1 MGDYLDYLLVFL
13 ASMAPIGELRLAI
26 PLGLVN
32 YDLAWYAVLPLAV
45 LGNILVVLPILWGL
59 DVATRILQSFPNP
72 LGRLL
77 ESYISFVTARH
88 SHRLKRYGTL
98 GLVPFVGIPLPWTGA
113 WTGTLLAWSLQL
125 PRFPAFLAISTGV
138 AVAGIVVTALTVTG
152 QTLLNI
158 FR

>member
-1 MGDYLDYLLVFL
+1 M
-13 ASMAPIGELRLAI
+13 
-26 PLGLVN
+26 
-32 YDLAWYAVLPLAV
+32 
-45 LGNILVVLPILWGL
+45 VLPILWGL

-88 SHRLKRYGTL
+88 SHRLKRYGHS
-98 GLVPFVGIPLPWTGA
+98 WTGPFC
-113 WTGTLLAWSLQL
+113 GDSPSVDGSLDGDS
-125 PRFPAFLAISTGV
+125 PGVEPSAASSFPAFLAISTGV